1 MTNVESQ
8 ILRYIGIRWTAHR
21 QIARDLGGSVEL
33 IAKLKDLVERRVVW
47 RSFEAS
53 MHNGQLVMVT
63 RYCLAHEVGD
73 PPIGRRVRPSMM
85 EMAE

>member
-1 MTNVESQ
+1 MTDLESQ
-8 ILRYIGIRWTAHR
+8 ILRYIGLDWTPHR
-21 QIARDLGGSVEL
+21 QITRDLDGSMETV
-33 IAKLKDLVERRVVW
+33 AKLKDLVARRIIW

-53 MHNGQLVMVT
+53 MHSGHVVLVT

-73 PPIGRRVRPSMM
+73 PPIGRRVRPAMM